1 MTAMWTPVFD
11 WDDNGWRDQAAC
23 RHTDPSLFFP
33 TGSTGVA
40 IEHIEAAKDVCRSCP
55 VQEACLRFAFETNQ
69 EAGIW
74 GGTDED
80 ERRRLRR
87 SWRAGRQARTRSA
100 TT

>member
-11 WDDNGWRDQAAC
+11 WDTSAWRDQAAC
-23 RHTDPSLFFP
+23 RHTDPNLFFP
-33 TGSTGVA
+33 AGSTGLA
-40 IEHIEAAKDVCRSCP
+40 IEQIEAAKDVCRSCP
-55 VQEACLRFAFETNQ
+55 VQDACLRFAFETNQ

>member
-1 MTAMWTPVFD
+1 MNAMWTPVFD

-23 RHTDPSLFFP
+23 RHTDPNLFFP
-33 TGSTGVA
+33 AGSTGLV
-40 IEHIEAAKDVCRSCP
+40 IEQIEAAKAVCRSCP
-55 VQEACLRFAFETNQ
+55 VQGACLRFAFETNQ

-74 GGTDED
+74 GGTEED

-100 TT
+100 TA

>member
-1 MTAMWTPVFD
+1 MTAMWSPVFD
-11 WDDNGWRDQAAC
+11 WDNNGWRDQAAC
-23 RHTDPSLFFP
+23 RHTDPNLFFP
-33 TGSTGVA
+33 AGTTGLA
-40 IEHIEAAKDVCRSCP
+40 IENIEAAKEVCRSCP
-55 VQEACLRFAFETNQ
+55 VQDACLRFAFETNQ

>member
-11 WDDNGWRDQAAC
+11 WGNNGWRDQAAC
-23 RHTDPSLFFP
+23 RDTDPNLFFP
-33 TGSTGVA
+33 AGSTGMA
-40 IEHIEAAKDVCRSCP
+40 LEQIEAAKAVCRTCR
-55 VQEACLRFAFETNQ
+55 VQDACLRFAFETNQ